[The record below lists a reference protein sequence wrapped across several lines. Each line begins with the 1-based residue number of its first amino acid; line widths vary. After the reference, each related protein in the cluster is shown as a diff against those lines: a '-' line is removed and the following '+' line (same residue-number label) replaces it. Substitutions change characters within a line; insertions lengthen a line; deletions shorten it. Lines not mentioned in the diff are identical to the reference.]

1 MSKKLAEGIDALVL
15 DVKTGSGAFMREEED
30 SVALAE
36 VMVDTAKR
44 MGKKCVALITD
55 MGQPLGRFAGHSNEV
70 IESIQILKGQGAAD
84 LRDLSLELSAWM
96 FFLGERTKTVAE
108 GRALAQEMVASGK
121 ALEKFRDCIHLQGGN
136 PRVIDDPSL
145 LPAARSHAEVKS
157 PSSGFITDINC
168 LNLGIALATVGG
180 GREKKEQNVDH
191 AVGLEFHKRIGDPV
205 KAGEALVTI
214 AYNDGAQLNPAQKMI
229 EASYQISDK
238 KPPARPLI
246 RRIIGGA

>member
-1 MSKKLAEGIDALVL
+1 
-15 DVKTGSGAFMREEED
+15 MRKEED

-36 VMVDTAKR
+36 VMVYTAKR

-96 FFLGERTKTVAE
+96 FFLGDRTKTLDG
-108 GRALAQEMVASGK
+108 GRTLAKEMVASGK
-121 ALEKFRDCIHLQGGN
+121 ALEKFRDCIRLQGGN

-145 LPAARSHAEVKS
+145 LPAPRSHAEVKS
-157 PSSGFITDINC
+157 PSSGFINDINSRS
-168 LNLGIALATVGG
+168 LGIALAMLGG

-191 AVGLEFHKRIGDPV
+191 AVGLEFHKRIGDSV
-205 KAGEALVTI
+205 KAGETLVTI
-214 AYNDGAQLNPAQKMI
+214 AYNADAQLNAAQKMI

-246 RRIIGGA
+246 HRIIGGA